1 MFRRKMLSFSE
12 LKSSNLK
19 MKADS
24 SKTILFSTYNM
35 IQHHSPENNMKEKE
49 SYMKQ
54 C

>member
-1 MFRRKMLSFSE
+1 MLSFSE

-19 MKADS
+19 MEADS
-24 SKTILFSTYNM
+24 SKTFLFSTSSR
-35 IQHHSPENNMKEKE
+35 HHSPENSMKEKE